1 MRRCVHCQGE
11 GRIYEA
17 RPLARSFHQSHINYF
32 VDTKSLHSINWCFAD
47 LRPSAAPS
55 RIKRER
61 QLLVSFK
68 SMRLKAANKDHQREH
83 QDREEERRGQSQRQT
98 AMCFQVILF
107 RRRVPLRAPALS
119 GPWSRRSSCI
129 CSPSPAGRW
138 WSSHLIRADNSR
150 TWFSSPPWS

>member
-1 MRRCVHCQGE
+1 MQRCVHCQGE
-11 GRIYEA
+11 GRIYEE

-68 SMRLKAANKDHQREH
+68 SMGLKAANKDHQREH
-83 QDREEERRGQSQRQT
+83 QDREEGRGESEENSHVLSGDPFWRS
-98 AMCFQVILF
+98 
-107 RRRVPLRAPALS
+107 VPLTAPALS

-138 WSSHLIRADNSR
+138 WSNHLMRADNSSLNYLL
-150 TWFSSPPWS
+150 TYLS